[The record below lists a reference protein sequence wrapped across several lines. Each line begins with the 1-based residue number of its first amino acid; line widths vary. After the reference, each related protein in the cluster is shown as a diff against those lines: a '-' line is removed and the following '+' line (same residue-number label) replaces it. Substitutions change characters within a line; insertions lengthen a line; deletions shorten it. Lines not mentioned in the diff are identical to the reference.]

1 MLTASQIS
9 ALRDRSEQLLDPI
22 TDFLIQDIAERV
34 KEAGQFTG
42 TASYNAWRLQ
52 QLGVS
57 QKQLKKEIAKRLKV
71 SQKEA
76 EQLLTQAAETG
87 YNFDMSRFPT
97 SKAIPLSANSSIQQ
111 ILDATVKQARD
122 DLTNITQTIGFVGN
136 DGVCRELTG
145 AYNQACDFAFQKV
158 SLGAQDFNS
167 AVREATAN
175 LAKKGIRYIDYES
188 GVHTSLE
195 AAVRRNI
202 MGGLGIMQNQI
213 SRQNHDYLGCDGWEI
228 SAHSGSAPDHEPYQG
243 KQYPD
248 KEFQRLNS
256 SLVRP
261 IGELN
266 CGHAASPIIMGVND
280 PQYTPEELEAMRQEN
295 EEGVTFEGKHYT
307 LYEASQRQRKFE
319 RSIRDQ
325 KRKIL
330 IDETLGDTDKLQHD
344 QIRLQV
350 LKQNYARFSKGVGLP
365 MQHARMGAA
374 GFDWKKGKA
383 AKKVLEYPKKAAK
396 KEIQQF
402 REINDAIDFAYG
414 GYNDSDFTQWK
425 SAYKK
430 QNSGV
435 RLSDEELKSIND
447 YTEGGFVALN
457 DVSRFSDAE
466 LIKKGYSP
474 SDIARIRKKADTLSG
489 ALSKY
494 TLDTDIVTH
503 RFERDVSWLTGN
515 GNGIEDLEKLV
526 GEEYTTE
533 GFTSSGM
540 LPNRFRFTGGKSD
553 AVHFEIVT
561 PKGTNG
567 AFLSMSE
574 KGENEFLYNRNT
586 RYRVID
592 GGERTVK
599 EQKFNIKTMQMEEI
613 EVRERFLKVQVIPD
627 EMVSSTAKKMLD
639 KSLQRDKIF
648 TPAKTIEEARSYAKQ
663 VLGLDTDLLYN
674 KVNIDVANAINK
686 CIREVYDTF
695 GDVHEAGFL
704 NGLRVM
710 TGNKPFVAAYSPAL
724 KEILLLQKN
733 VSFKSSMSTLA
744 KTAKKQFDMG
754 FWSTGEAEHS
764 IRHEIGHSVNMWL
777 ADTDGSKLKRISAL
791 RERITRDCGITS
803 WSTSDTDEHI
813 KSAGGFLSYYA
824 LRNDD
829 EFVAEAI
836 AEYMGGNP
844 RETAKE
850 VVEILLG
857 RK

>member
-87 YNFDMSRFPT
+87 YNFDISRFPT
-97 SKAIPLSANSSIQQ
+97 SHAIPLSANSSVQQ
-111 ILDATVKQARD
+111 ILDATVKQAKE

-202 MGGLGIMQNQI
+202 MGGLGIMQNHI
-213 SRQNHDYLGCDGWEI
+213 SQQNHDYLGCDGWEI
-228 SAHSGSAPDHEPYQG
+228 SAHHGSAPDHEPYQG

-248 KEFQRLNS
+248 KEFQRLNG

-307 LYEASQRQRKFE
+307 LYEASQRQRKIE
-319 RSIRDQ
+319 RAIRDQ

-330 IDETLGDTDKLQHD
+330 IDETLADTDKLQYD

-365 MQHARMGAA
+365 MQHSRLEKA

-383 AKKVLEYPKKAAK
+383 AAETEKAYRSISKMAQSDK
-396 KEIQQF
+396 TS
-402 REINDAIDFAYG
+402 ND
-414 GYNDSDFTQWK
+414 W
-425 SAYKK
+425 
-430 QNSGV
+430 
-435 RLSDEELKSIND
+435 
-447 YTEGGFVALN
+447 
-457 DVSRFSDAE
+457 
-466 LIKKGYSP
+466 
-474 SDIARIRKKADTLSG
+474 
-489 ALSKY
+489 
-494 TLDTDIVTH
+494 
-503 RFERDVSWLTGN
+503 
-515 GNGIEDLEKLV
+515 
-526 GEEYTTE
+526 
-533 GFTSSGM
+533 
-540 LPNRFRFTGGKSD
+540 
-553 AVHFEIVT
+553 
-561 PKGTNG
+561 
-567 AFLSMSE
+567 
-574 KGENEFLYNRNT
+574 
-586 RYRVID
+586 
-592 GGERTVK
+592 
-599 EQKFNIKTMQMEEI
+599 
-613 EVRERFLKVQVIPD
+613 
-627 EMVSSTAKKMLD
+627 
-639 KSLQRDKIF
+639 
-648 TPAKTIEEARSYAKQ
+648 
-663 VLGLDTDLLYN
+663 
-674 KVNIDVANAINK
+674 
-686 CIREVYDTF
+686 
-695 GDVHEAGFL
+695 
-704 NGLRVM
+704 
-710 TGNKPFVAAYSPAL
+710 
-724 KEILLLQKN
+724 
-733 VSFKSSMSTLA
+733 
-744 KTAKKQFDMG
+744 
-754 FWSTGEAEHS
+754 
-764 IRHEIGHSVNMWL
+764 
-777 ADTDGSKLKRISAL
+777 
-791 RERITRDCGITS
+791 
-803 WSTSDTDEHI
+803 SDTDARTVTREEKTALIAYAEERGIKIPGLKNFDGDPELLKAEIDALHDIQKELPVNRRITLSISQLLPDDEFAETSGDHI
-813 KSAGGFLSYYA
+813 TLNAKA
-824 LRNDD
+824 LRNRVITERNLAEGNLFAGTRAEDIIIHEYGHVFSSFKGNKGIEIARKARYNIFEEESSLD
-829 EFVAEAI
+829 EILSFLDEHVSPYSTVFSEQNEHANLFNLKKYKEIIPEVIVRNCRSANAFTEEFV
-836 AEYMGGNP
+836 
-844 RETAKE
+844 RLLKE
-850 VVEILLG
+850 LI
-857 RK
+857 